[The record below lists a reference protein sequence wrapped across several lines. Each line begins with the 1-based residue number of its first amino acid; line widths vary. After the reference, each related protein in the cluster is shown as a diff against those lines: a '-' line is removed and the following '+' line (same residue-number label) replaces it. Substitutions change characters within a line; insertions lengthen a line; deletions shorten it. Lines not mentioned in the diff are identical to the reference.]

1 MSPSLFLK
9 VLLVSNILFS
19 SLIKKKKK
27 KEKRGKNQGNIA
39 YLFKVDRVFFFFL
52 FSCILNNESTY
63 TVQLLKTKKYCMQM
77 CEAAVFFP
85 SVLQDF
91 MSRAKTMEHVE
102 TYKRLQRFAEAK
114 AEDKAL
120 LTKQREIRKKVNEPR
135 CEKTGLREI

>member
-27 KEKRGKNQGNIA
+27 RKKEEKIKAILLTCLRLIE
-39 YLFKVDRVFFFFL
+39 FL
-52 FSCILNNESTY
+52 FF
-63 TVQLLKTKKYCMQM
+63 CMQM

-120 LTKQREIRKKVNEPR
+120 LTKQREIRKKVNE
-135 CEKTGLREI
+135 L